1 MEDSLQ
7 HVGVKGMKWGVRN
20 PKAIKTHLEN
30 IHKNSINK
38 KDLTGRW
45 YNESYSR
52 NLKKYKGNH
61 LRAIEG
67 ARQEL
72 GGMIDPHWR
81 ETMFK
86 NLYKQ
91 YQTGMTLQPKIKDSI
106 KQGGEGMSNNLE
118 DVLTHVG
125 VKGMKWGHHKAGTGA
140 SLTPDAGGKKL
151 KVLEAQMKVTKDP
164 AKLKELQ
171 TKYGKIE
178 DSINYSKP
186 KNGPSKLAQ
195 VKDGV
200 TARVNSV
207 KRQNDWKKLLKNLD
221 NMSTKDIQ
229 AHATRIQLENELR
242 RLSKRKGLIKDKG
255 IGTKQDRLDYLKRAN
270 MSNAELLQKVGRLR
284 AKSALLNSI
293 NDANRTQ
300 QEMGKQV
307 VKATASLGAKYVLTG
322 KVSVKDVAN
331 VAANTKGAYG
341 QTRADLIRTNIDK
354 IPDKTIL
361 KRKTK
366 V

>member
-1 MEDSLQ
+1 M
-7 HVGVKGMKWGVRN
+7 
-20 PKAIKTHLEN
+20 
-30 IHKNSINK
+30 
-38 KDLTGRW
+38 
-45 YNESYSR
+45 
-52 NLKKYKGNH
+52 
-61 LRAIEG
+61 
-67 ARQEL
+67 
-72 GGMIDPHWR
+72 
-81 ETMFK
+81 
-86 NLYKQ
+86 
-91 YQTGMTLQPKIKDSI
+91 
-106 KQGGEGMSNNLE
+106 E
-118 DVLTHVG
+118 DVLQHVG
-125 VKGMKWGHHKAGTGA
+125 VKGMKWGHHKAGTGG
-140 SLTPDAGGKKL
+140 SITPDAGAKRLKL
-151 KVLEAQMKVTKDP
+151 LEVQMKNTKDP

-186 KNGPSKLAQ
+186 KKAGTHPNKIAEASGKL
-195 VKDGV
+195 KDGV
-200 TARVNSV
+200 VSRVNSV

-255 IGTKQDRLDYLKRAN
+255 VGTKQDRQDYLKRAN

-284 AKSALLNSI
+284 AKTALLNSI
-293 NDANRTQ
+293 NEANRAQ

-307 VKATASLGAKYVLTG
+307 VKATASLGAKYVITG
-322 KVSVKDVAN
+322 KVSVKDVAS

-341 QTRADLIRTNIDK
+341 QTKADMIRTNIDK

>member
-1 MEDSLQ
+1 MERGDE
-7 HVGVKGMKWGVRN
+7 M
-20 PKAIKTHLEN
+20 
-30 IHKNSINK
+30 
-38 KDLTGRW
+38 
-45 YNESYSR
+45 
-52 NLKKYKGNH
+52 
-61 LRAIEG
+61 
-67 ARQEL
+67 
-72 GGMIDPHWR
+72 
-81 ETMFK
+81 
-86 NLYKQ
+86 
-91 YQTGMTLQPKIKDSI
+91 
-106 KQGGEGMSNNLE
+106 E
-118 DVLTHVG
+118 DVLQHVG

-140 SLTPDAGGKKL
+140 SLTPEVGAKRL
-151 KVLEAQMKVTKDP
+151 KILDAQMKVTKDPAKLKELQSKYGKIEDSINYSKPKSNTPSITPEVGAKRLKILDAQMKATKDP

-229 AHATRIQLENELR
+229 SHATRIQLENELK

-255 IGTKQDRLDYLKRAN
+255 IATKQDRQDYLKRAN
-270 MSNAELLQKVGRLR
+270 LSNAELLQKVGRLR
-284 AKSALLNSI
+284 AKTALLNSI
-293 NDANRTQ
+293 NDANKTQ
-300 QEMGKQV
+300 REMGKQV
-307 VKATASLGAKYVLTG
+307 VKATATLGAKYALTG
-322 KVSVKDVAN
+322 KVTVKDVAN
-331 VAANTKGAYG
+331 VAANAKGAYG
-341 QTRADLIRTNIDK
+341 QTKADVIRTNIDK

-361 KRKTK
+361 KRKTT